1 MVIVHGVGVN
11 EGYDTIIDGH
21 NSNASRFAAI
31 KFKKQE
37 EKNYGCG
44 KSRYCRESDNRRGG
58 KREPRPRPDPP
69 PGGSRFLV
77 RTSELVLATVENKNG
92 HLRAPRRV
100 FGEEEAS
107 VSTVMRASCW

>member
-31 KFKKQE
+31 KYLKTRKKLWLWD
-37 EKNYGCG
+37 
-44 KSRYCRESDNRRGG
+44 KSRYCRESDNRRGV

-77 RTSELVLATVENKNG
+77 PTSELVLATVENKNG

-107 VSTVMRASCW
+107 VSIVMRASCW